1 MTSKE
6 IVIKLIDNKL
16 ITGEEA
22 YVLLNDLFKA
32 EMVAVNETLKECNKQ
47 EKSVNWN
54 NYLDTVTTPSYKI
67 SNNSI
72 TSQMSTC

>member
-47 EKSVNWN
+47 EKSVNWSK
-54 NYLDTVTTPSYKI
+54 YLDTVTIPSYKI
-67 SNNSI
+67 LNNSI